1 MMEVSIIGIDIAKN
15 VFQFHGSTKTGATV
29 FRRKIRR
36 SGVLHFLAEQ
46 PRCLVAM
53 EACASSHY
61 WGREIEQLGH
71 TVKLIPPQYVRPFVK
86 RQKND
91 MADAEAIAEAATRP
105 EMRFVAVKSA
115 EQQARS
121 MLLKTRE
128 LFLSQRTQTINML
141 RGHLAEYGIVVPQGP
156 SHLRKLEAQMLDEH
170 ETDLP
175 LTMRNMCIRLFDH
188 LRLLDWQIDDLTSRI
203 EASAKQDAT
212 ARRLMTIPGI
222 GPMCAMAVVTLAPP
236 RESFRK
242 GRDFAAWVGL
252 TPKQHSTGGKT
263 RLGRTSKM
271 GQRDIRR
278 LLILGAM
285 SVIQSVERKGGA
297 AEGSWLNRML
307 KRKPRLLVAV
317 ALANKLA
324 RMAWALMKKD
334 EVYRVQLAA

>member
-1 MMEVSIIGIDIAKN
+1 MEATIIGIDIAKN
-15 VFQFHGSTKTGATV
+15 VFQFHGAAADGTTV
-29 FRRKIRR
+29 FRRKLRR
-36 SGVLHFLAEQ
+36 SGVLDFLKAR

-61 WGREIEQLGH
+61 WGREIGRLGH
-71 TVKLIPPQYVRPFVK
+71 EVRLIPPQYVKPFVK

-91 MADAEAIAEAATRP
+91 AADAQAIAEAAARP

-115 EQQARS
+115 EQQGQS

-128 LFLSQRTQTINML
+128 LFLAQRTQMINAL
-141 RGHLAEYGIVVPQGP
+141 RGHLAEYGIVAAQGA
-156 SHLRKLEAQMLDEH
+156 SNVKKLEAVVLERDED
-170 ETDLP
+170 DLP
-175 LTMRNMCIRLFDH
+175 QTMRNMCIRLFDH
-188 LRLLDWQIDDLTSRI
+188 LRILDWQIDDLTSRI
-203 EASAKQDAT
+203 EAAARNDET
-212 ARRLMTIPGI
+212 ARQLMTIPGI
-222 GPMCAMAVVTLAPP
+222 GPMCAMAITTLAPP

-242 GRDFAAWVGL
+242 SRDFAAWAGL

-297 AEGSWLNRML
+297 PDGSWLDRML
-307 KRKPRLLVAV
+307 KRKPKLLVAV

-324 RMAWALMKKD
+324 RMAWALMKNED
-334 EVYRVQLAA
+334 VYRVQLAA

>member
-1 MMEVSIIGIDIAKN
+1 MKASIVGIDIAKN
-15 VFQFHGSTKTGATV
+15 VFQFHGATEDGSTV

-36 SGVLHFLAEQ
+36 AGVIGFLKGL

-61 WGREIEQLGH
+61 WGREIERLGH
-71 TVKLIPPQYVRPFVK
+71 EVKLIPPQYVKPFVK

-91 MADAEAIAEAATRP
+91 AADSEAIAEAAARP
-105 EMRFVAVKSA
+105 EMRYVAVKSA
-115 EQQARS
+115 ELQSQS

-128 LFLSQRTQTINML
+128 LFVDQRTQTINML
-141 RGHLAEYGIVVPQGP
+141 RGHLAEYGVVAPQGP
-156 SHLRKLEAQMLDEH
+156 SHIRKVEAIVLDEQ

-175 LTMRNMCIRLFDH
+175 QMMRNMCTRLFDH
-188 LRLLDWQIDDLTSRI
+188 LRMLDWQIDDLTSRI
-203 EASAKQDAT
+203 EATARQDDT

-222 GPMCAMAVVTLAPP
+222 GPMCAMAISSLAPP

-242 GRDFAAWVGL
+242 GRDFAAWTGL

-271 GQRDIRR
+271 GQKDIRR

-297 AEGSWLNRML
+297 PDGSWLDQML
-307 KRKPRLLVAV
+307 KRKPKLLVAV
-317 ALANKLA
+317 ALANKMA
-324 RMAWALMKKD
+324 RMAWALMQNDD
-334 EVYRVQLAA
+334 EYRVQLAA